1 MISSIP
7 ELLRG
12 HLGQPTPFCY
22 WGGPPINVQS
32 LSSLHSCLRRRRRV
46 TTSMPKPFFVVLM
59 PDNLHCLW
67 THRNHVAHAHLNC
80 NLLWEGHASW
90 RQMNFYASE
99 LRHCRLHQ
107 GCLPALL
114 LDELLFLLLWQNAW
128 QKRLGRKGS
137 FGVAIWRR
145 SLLGGKSMVVR
156 EPLGFQLWQWDQKTT
171 GPIVS
176 TGSRRL
182 RAPTATQLTFS
193 IIFNWDS
200 AGMGVTESQLIRCRN
215 AFTDVP
221 RGLSLTWL

>member
-46 TTSMPKPFFVVLM
+46 TTSMPKPFFVALM

-67 THRNHVAHAHLNC
+67 THRNHVAHARLNC
-80 NLLWEGHASW
+80 NLLWEGHASR

-145 SLLGGKSMVVR
+145 SLLGGEHGGEGAFRVPAVAVGPEDNWSHCVHRKQKVESSYYY
-156 EPLGFQLWQWDQKTT
+156 PAHFLHHIQLGF
-171 GPIVS
+171 
-176 TGSRRL
+176 
-182 RAPTATQLTFS
+182 
-193 IIFNWDS
+193 
-200 AGMGVTESQLIRCRN
+200 CRN
-215 AFTDVP
+215 GSHWVP
-221 RGLSLTWL
+221 VNLV